1 MPPPVHLLNRTSRK
15 YAWLS
20 VLLGGVL
27 ALFVVVVI
35 WLAQALER
43 ELLASAGERMAV
55 AASDVAEKLDRTL
68 FERGGDIRMMARS
81 AAAQSRDP
89 AAMTAY
95 FKEMQ
100 DLYYLYQWIGMA
112 DARGRIVAAT
122 DPGSIGQD
130 AGATAWF
137 QAARVGS
144 TVLTTGGS
152 TQPVLSTVEGLTTG
166 GTAVHIEDARP
177 SPEAGGMAAVSFT
190 APVIGA
196 DGTVLGAVTSRISL
210 AALEDVIGQTVIAL
224 LAQHGTAGR
233 VEYQLLRA
241 DGEIIADSFLRE
253 EGRVNLIKA
262 GTRSALLA
270 VSGPAGFVEE
280 VHVRGQTQVLTGYA
294 RTKGFESFPG
304 FGWLVL
310 VRMDKADLL
319 APITGLLRQLAWLG
333 AFGVLPLL
341 GLLLWTIGRL
351 QREWLVVVRERDRAV
366 VAEKALEERE
376 RRLRALLEEEARVT
390 AELERTNA
398 SLRAVTQELEEMT
411 SIIAHDLKAPMVTV
425 QGYAGRLE
433 ALYRDKLD
441 EKAQRY
447 LTTILEVSQTLGQM
461 VDGLLEV
468 SHIHRRA
475 IRPRPTE
482 VRAIVEQVRAGLGEQ
497 FSATGATLR
506 VELGPA
512 VPPVWADPV
521 ALYEVLE
528 NLLANAL
535 KFAAPGRPLAIE
547 IGGELRETQ
556 AVLWVRDNGI
566 GIPADK
572 RDAVFQIFRKLDR
585 KTPGIGV
592 GLAAVRKLV
601 QLHGGTVWIDSTP
614 GQGAAVFVALPRHE
628 GV

>member
-1 MPPPVHLLNRTSRK
+1 MNRTNRK
-15 YAWLS
+15 HAWLFL
-20 VLLGGVL
+20 LLGGVL
-27 ALFVVVVI
+27 AIFVVVVVL
-35 WLAQALER
+35 LARSLER
-43 ELLASAGERMAV
+43 ELLASAGERLAV
-55 AASDVAEKLDRTL
+55 AASDVAEKLDRLL
-68 FERGGDIRMMARS
+68 FERYGDIQVMARA
-81 AAAQSRDP
+81 AAAQGRDP
-89 AAMTAY
+89 AATTAHLN
-95 FKEMQ
+95 EIREI
-100 DLYYLYQWIGMA
+100 YYYYQWIGMA
-112 DARGRIVAAT
+112 DARGRIVAST

-137 QAARVGS
+137 QAARAGS
-144 TVLTTGGS
+144 T
-152 TQPVLSTVEGLTTG
+152 GLTAG

-177 SPEAGGMAAVSFT
+177 SPETRGDLAVAFT

-196 DGTVLGAVTSRISL
+196 DGTFLGAVTSRVAL

-241 DGEIIADSFLRE
+241 DGDLIADSLLRE
-253 EGRVNLIKA
+253 EGRGNLIEMGA
-262 GTRSALLA
+262 RSAVLA
-270 VSGPAGFVEE
+270 ASGPPGFIED
-280 VHVRGQTQVLTGYA
+280 VHVRRQAQVLTGYA
-294 RTKGFESFPG
+294 RAKGFEGFPG

-319 APITGLLRQLAWLG
+319 APITGLLRQLAWIG

-351 QREWLVVVRERDRAV
+351 QREWLAVVRERDRAV

-376 RRLRALLEEEARVT
+376 RRLRASLEEEGRVT
-390 AELERTNA
+390 AALERTNA

-433 ALYRDKLD
+433 ALYGDKLD

-447 LTTILEVSQTLGQM
+447 LATILDVSRTLGQM

-468 SHIHRRA
+468 AHIHRRA
-475 IRPRPTE
+475 IRPRSTE
-482 VRAIVEQVRAGLGEQ
+482 VRAVVEQVRAGLGEQ
-497 FSATGATLR
+497 FSAADATLR

-535 KFAAPGRPLAIE
+535 KFAAPDRPLAIE
-547 IGGELRETQ
+547 VGGELRDTQ
-556 AVLWVRDNGI
+556 VVLWVRDNGV

-601 QLHGGTVWIDSTP
+601 QLHGGTVWIDSAP
-614 GQGAAVFVALPRHE
+614 GQGAVVFVALPRHQ
-628 GV
+628 GS